1 MFNNAGIE
9 ICGNVTHCG
18 IGDWNLMMGVNL
30 RSVIL
35 GHAAHKV
42 MVPQGS
48 GYIVNTASKVKKDIM
63 TKPAI
68 GADISPSGFSLKQ
81 YQKELSAAR
90 DRVLKDSQVVKTAHG
105 PIEYSTAG
113 EGLPV
118 LYIHGA
124 GGGHDMGQL
133 FARQMGDGFLWI
145 CPSRFGYLRTP
156 IPADA
161 SFESQADAYAGL
173 LDYLNIEKAVII
185 GLSVGG
191 PSALLFALRHPKR
204 CSALV
209 LHSAI
214 SKTMTKR
221 PISDWF
227 YNTIFSSDFIF
238 WFLSN
243 CFKNTLFKKFGVAPV
258 VLKSLTQ
265 NERRWAEEALHIFHP
280 ASKRHPG
287 IRNDQKATISDKQYD
302 LDRIDLPTLILHALD
317 DILVGYE
324 FAEYAHAHIPDSEL
338 ITFSSGGHMLLGR
351 HDQYREAI
359 VRFLKKHL

>member
-1 MFNNAGIE
+1 MKI
-9 ICGNVTHCG
+9 
-18 IGDWNLMMGVNL
+18 
-30 RSVIL
+30 
-35 GHAAHKV
+35 
-42 MVPQGS
+42 
-48 GYIVNTASKVKKDIM
+48 KKDIM

-68 GADISPSGFSLKQ
+68 GAIFTASGFSLKPC
-81 YQKELSAAR
+81 QKELSRAR
-90 DRVLKDSQVVKTAHG
+90 YRVLKDSQFVITAHG

-133 FARQMGDGFLWI
+133 FARLIGDGFLWI

-156 IPADA
+156 IPPDA
-161 SFESQADAYAGL
+161 SFESQADAYAAL
-173 LDYLNIEKAVII
+173 LDFLHIEKAVII

-191 PSALLFALRHPKR
+191 PSALLFALRHPNR
-204 CSALV
+204 CRALV
-209 LHSAI
+209 LQSAI

-227 YNTIFSSDFIF
+227 YNTIFSSDFIY
-238 WFLSN
+238 WVLSN
-243 CFKNTLFKKFGVAPV
+243 RFKKTLFKKFGVDPV
-258 VLKSLTQ
+258 ILKPLTRD
-265 NERRWAEEALHIFHP
+265 ERGWAEEVLHIFHP
-280 ASKRHPG
+280 ASKRYPG

-317 DILVGYE
+317 DGLVGYE

-338 ITFSSGGHMLLGR
+338 IVFSSGGHMLLGH

-359 VRFLKKHL
+359 VRFLNNI